1 MASNY
6 EPELDRLKFMN
17 TYRTDE
23 NESAFICNTR
33 VYDYKQ
39 FKPSNII
46 VDKPKSNNYHLNYQ

>member
-23 NESAFICNTR
+23 NESAFICNTI

-39 FKPSNII
+39 FNIF
-46 VDKPKSNNYHLNYQ
+46 VQKLKYL